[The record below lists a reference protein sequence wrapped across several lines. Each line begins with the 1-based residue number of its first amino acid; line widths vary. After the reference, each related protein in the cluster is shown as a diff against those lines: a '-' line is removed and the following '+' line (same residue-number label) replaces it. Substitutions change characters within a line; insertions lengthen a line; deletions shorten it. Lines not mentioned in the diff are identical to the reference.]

1 MNSCEVPPGGG
12 EIRIQKRILGQ
23 EYNCI
28 MLFTR
33 QGIKKSLL
41 IKASQHW
48 THKIRFLIERNKYF
62 CINTKIHDLSTQK
75 IDQRFSS
82 FSLPLFGVNQPSI
95 KLGSHQSS
103 MLAEASIIL
112 TRIYNLYEVV
122 FHGYVLD
129 SST

>member
-1 MNSCEVPPGGG
+1 MWMRYCEVPPRGG
-12 EIRIQKRILGQ
+12 EIRIQKRILSQ

-62 CINTKIHDLSTQK
+62 CINTKIHDLSTQ
-75 IDQRFSS
+75 
-82 FSLPLFGVNQPSI
+82 
-95 KLGSHQSS
+95 
-103 MLAEASIIL
+103 
-112 TRIYNLYEVV
+112 
-122 FHGYVLD
+122 
-129 SST
+129 